1 MNTDNGWNEF
11 FNKVFNALR
20 VKFKEIHPFE
30 EDGEV
35 SPDVVALRDAIFKLP
50 CPVKVLELRF
60 DTTKFAQVRDGI
72 GHILRYDLSRIGE
85 MQVEDYG
92 VIDVKN
98 IDVLKSVLIDKFGF
112 SESTVAEFVSDFK
125 TISWTPEKLDY
136 YTHFAQYNIRRH
148 FDKYLSELLQIFLY
162 DIRIQLIQ
170 KFKRENDFNSLYN
183 LKEDKVLPWE
193 VFTNRDPILNALSR
207 KPTVEDLQK
216 DICDIQLIPTVPE
229 EVKRIFKAAKDLYVF
244 GYFRWY
250 FFTISEHYAN
260 LAIESAIRHRYNQWL
275 GEKVVLTCKGGD
287 LSHEMIKP
295 SYEGIIEFCKQNR
308 KQGWNYNKLKVNG
321 KNFPWRMTDLLDWL
335 LKNGI
340 QTKWQIDQ
348 LKSAIYMR
356 YTQYLGEEVVL
367 TCKGGDLSHEMIK
380 PSYEGIIEFC
390 KQNRKQ
396 GWNYNKL
403 KVNGKNF
410 PWRMTDL
417 LDWLLKNGIQTKWQ
431 IDQLKFA
438 IDARND
444 LSHLESVKIRYI
456 GTTELKH
463 VSELINKLYH
473 QERHSSMPNVFA

>member
-20 VKFKEIHPFE
+20 VKFEEIHPFK

-35 SPDVVALRDAIFKLP
+35 SPDVVALRDAIFKLS

-136 YTHFAQYNIRRH
+136 YTHFTQYNIRRH

-295 SYEGIIEFCKQNR
+295 SYEGIIEFCKQN
-308 KQGWNYNKLKVNG
+308 K
-321 KNFPWRMTDLLDWL
+321 
-335 LKNGI
+335 
-340 QTKWQIDQ
+340 
-348 LKSAIYMR
+348 
-356 YTQYLGEEVVL
+356 
-367 TCKGGDLSHEMIK
+367 
-380 PSYEGIIEFC
+380 
-390 KQNRKQ
+390 KQ

>member
-11 FNKVFNALR
+11 FNEVFEALR

-50 CPVKVLELRF
+50 CLVKVLELRF
-60 DTTKFAQVRDGI
+60 DTAKFAQVKDGV

-112 SESTVAEFVSDFK
+112 SESTVVEFVSDFK
-125 TISWTPEKLDY
+125 TIGWTPKRLDY
-136 YTHFAQYNIRRH
+136 YTHFTQYNIRRY

-207 KPTVEDLQK
+207 TPTVEDLQK

-229 EVKRIFKAAKDLYVF
+229 EVKKVFKAAKDLYVF

-250 FFTISEHYAN
+250 FFTISTHYAH
-260 LAIESAIRHRYNQWL
+260 LAIESAIKHKYTQYL
-275 GEKVVLTCKGGD
+275 GEKVVLTCEKGN

-295 SYEGIIEFCKQNR
+295 SYKGIIEFCNRNR
-308 KQGWNYNKLKVNG
+308 KQGWNYHKLKVNG
-321 KNFPWRMTDLLDWL
+321 KNFPLGMRDLLDCL

-348 LKSAIYMR
+348 LKSAID
-356 YTQYLGEEVVL
+356 T
-367 TCKGGDLSHEMIK
+367 
-380 PSYEGIIEFC
+380 
-390 KQNRKQ
+390 
-396 GWNYNKL
+396 
-403 KVNGKNF
+403 
-410 PWRMTDL
+410 
-417 LDWLLKNGIQTKWQ
+417 
-431 IDQLKFA
+431 
-438 IDARND
+438 RNA
-444 LSHLESVKIRYI
+444 LSHLESVPIKWI
-456 GTTELKH
+456 GTTELKRAS
-463 VSELINKLYH
+463 VLINNLYH
-473 QERHSSMPNVFA
+473 QERRSSMPNIFA

>member
-11 FNKVFNALR
+11 FNEVFEALR

-50 CPVKVLELRF
+50 CLVKVLELRF
-60 DTTKFAQVRDGI
+60 DTAKFAQVKDGV

-112 SESTVAEFVSDFK
+112 SESTVVEFVSDFK
-125 TISWTPEKLDY
+125 TIGWTPERLDY
-136 YTHFAQYNIRRH
+136 YTHFTQYNIRRY

-207 KPTVEDLQK
+207 TPTVEDLQK

-229 EVKRIFKAAKDLYVF
+229 EVKKVFKAAKDLYVF

-250 FFTISEHYAN
+250 FFTISTHYAH
-260 LAIESAIRHRYNQWL
+260 LAIESAIKHKYTQYL
-275 GEKVVLTCKGGD
+275 GEKVVLTCKEGN
-287 LSHEMIKP
+287 LSHEIKP
-295 SYEGIIEFCKQNR
+295 SYERIQGFCEQHKEQSWIC
-308 KQGWNYNKLKVNG
+308 KKPVWNCNKIKVNG
-321 KNFPWRMTDLLDWL
+321 EDFPRNMARLLNWL

-348 LKSAIYMR
+348 LKSAID
-356 YTQYLGEEVVL
+356 T
-367 TCKGGDLSHEMIK
+367 
-380 PSYEGIIEFC
+380 
-390 KQNRKQ
+390 
-396 GWNYNKL
+396 
-403 KVNGKNF
+403 
-410 PWRMTDL
+410 
-417 LDWLLKNGIQTKWQ
+417 
-431 IDQLKFA
+431 
-438 IDARND
+438 RNA
-444 LSHLESVKIRYI
+444 LSHLESVPIKWI
-456 GTTELKH
+456 GTTELKRAS
-463 VSELINKLYH
+463 VLINNLYH
-473 QERHSSMPNVFA
+473 QERRSSMPNIFA

>member
-11 FNKVFNALR
+11 FNEVFNALR

-50 CPVKVLELRF
+50 CLVKVLELRF
-60 DTTKFAQVRDGI
+60 DTAKFAQVKDGV

-112 SESTVAEFVSDFK
+112 SESTVVEFVSDFK
-125 TISWTPEKLDY
+125 TIGWTPERLDY
-136 YTHFAQYNIRRH
+136 YTHFTQYNIRRY

-183 LKEDKVLPWE
+183 LKEAKVLPWE

-207 KPTVEDLQK
+207 TPTVEDLQK

-229 EVKRIFKAAKDLYVF
+229 EVKKVFKAAKDLYVF

-250 FFTISEHYAN
+250 FFTISEHYAH
-260 LAIESAIRHRYNQWL
+260 LAIESAIKHRYNQWM
-275 GEKVVLTCKGGD
+275 GEKVVLTCKKGN
-287 LSHEMIKP
+287 LSREMIKP
-295 SYEGIIEFCKQNR
+295 SREGIFDFCKQNK
-308 KQGWNYNKLKVNG
+308 KQGWDRYKLEVNG
-321 KNFPWRMTDLLDWL
+321 ENFPVGMEDLW
-335 LKNGI
+335 
-340 QTKWQIDQ
+340 
-348 LKSAIYMR
+348 
-356 YTQYLGEEVVL
+356 
-367 TCKGGDLSHEMIK
+367 
-380 PSYEGIIEFC
+380 
-390 KQNRKQ
+390 
-396 GWNYNKL
+396 
-403 KVNGKNF
+403 
-410 PWRMTDL
+410 
-417 LDWLLKNGIQTKWQ
+417 DWLLKNGIQTKWQ

-438 IDARND
+438 IDTRDA
-444 LSHLESVKIRYI
+444 LSHLESVPMRWID
-456 GTTELKH
+456 TTRLKRAS
-463 VSELINKLYH
+463 VLINNLYH
-473 QERHSSMPNVFA
+473 Q

>member
-11 FNKVFNALR
+11 FNEVFEALR

-50 CPVKVLELRF
+50 CLVKVLELRF
-60 DTTKFAQVRDGI
+60 DTAKFAQVKDGV

-112 SESTVAEFVSDFK
+112 SESTVVEFVSDFK
-125 TISWTPEKLDY
+125 TIGWTPKRLDY
-136 YTHFAQYNIRRH
+136 YTHFTQYNIRRY

-207 KPTVEDLQK
+207 TPTVEDLQK

-229 EVKRIFKAAKDLYVF
+229 EVKKVFKAAKDLYVF

-250 FFTISEHYAN
+250 FFTISEHYAH
-260 LAIESAIRHRYNQWL
+260 LAIESAIKHRYNQWM
-275 GEKVVLTCKGGD
+275 GEKVVLTCKKGN
-287 LSHEMIKP
+287 LSREMIKP
-295 SYEGIIEFCKQNR
+295 SREGIFDFCKQNK
-308 KQGWNYNKLKVNG
+308 KQGWDRYKLEVNG
-321 KNFPWRMTDLLDWL
+321 ENFPVGMEDLW
-335 LKNGI
+335 
-340 QTKWQIDQ
+340 
-348 LKSAIYMR
+348 
-356 YTQYLGEEVVL
+356 
-367 TCKGGDLSHEMIK
+367 
-380 PSYEGIIEFC
+380 
-390 KQNRKQ
+390 
-396 GWNYNKL
+396 
-403 KVNGKNF
+403 
-410 PWRMTDL
+410 
-417 LDWLLKNGIQTKWQ
+417 DWLLKNGIQTKWQ

-438 IDARND
+438 IDTRDA
-444 LSHLESVKIRYI
+444 LSHLESVPMRWID
-456 GTTELKH
+456 TTRLKRAS
-463 VSELINKLYH
+463 VLINNLYH
-473 QERHSSMPNVFA
+473 Q

>member
-30 EDGEV
+30 EDDEV
-35 SPDVVALRDAIFKLP
+35 SPDVVALGDAIFKLP
-50 CPVKVLELRF
+50 CLVKVLELRF
-60 DTTKFAQVRDGI
+60 DTAKFAQVKDGV

-98 IDVLKSVLIDKFGF
+98 IDVLKSALMDKFGF

-125 TISWTPEKLDY
+125 TIGWTPEKLDY
-136 YTHFAQYNIRRH
+136 YTHFTQYNIRRH

-207 KPTVEDLQK
+207 TPTVEDLQK
-216 DICDIQLIPTVPE
+216 DICDIQLIPIVPE
-229 EVKRIFKAAKDLYVF
+229 EVKKVFKAAKDLYVF

-250 FFTISEHYAN
+250 FFTISEHYAH
-260 LAIESAIRHRYNQWL
+260 LAIESAIKHRYNQWM
-275 GEKVVLTCKGGD
+275 GEKVVLTCKKGN

-295 SYEGIIEFCKQNR
+295 SREGIFDFCKQNK
-308 KQGWNYNKLKVNG
+308 KQGWNRYKLEVNG
-321 KNFPWRMTDLLDWL
+321 ENFPVGMEDLW
-335 LKNGI
+335 
-340 QTKWQIDQ
+340 
-348 LKSAIYMR
+348 
-356 YTQYLGEEVVL
+356 
-367 TCKGGDLSHEMIK
+367 
-380 PSYEGIIEFC
+380 
-390 KQNRKQ
+390 
-396 GWNYNKL
+396 
-403 KVNGKNF
+403 
-410 PWRMTDL
+410 
-417 LDWLLKNGIQTKWQ
+417 DWLLKNGIQTKWQ

-438 IDARND
+438 IDTRDA
-444 LSHLESVKIRYI
+444 LSHLESVPMRWID
-456 GTTELKH
+456 TTRLKRAS
-463 VSELINKLYH
+463 VLINNLYH
-473 QERHSSMPNVFA
+473 Q